1 MDQSTITQSVN
12 RNGEGR
18 TTKEGRDPENWEG
31 GKEENQM
38 KKQEQSGLITMD
50 KMAGPT
56 PGKMGITKH
65 SCETKRSP
73 YHNFIG
79 LYDSLLNINI
89 VGSIKVII
97 SYKIC

>member
-18 TTKEGRDPENWEG
+18 TTKEGQDPENWEG
-31 GKEENQM
+31 GEEENQM
-38 KKQEQSGLITMD
+38 KKKEQSGLITMD
-50 KMAGPT
+50 KMAAPT

-65 SCETKRSP
+65 SYETKRTL

-79 LYDSLLNINI
+79 FYM
-89 VGSIKVII
+89 VH
-97 SYKIC
+97 C